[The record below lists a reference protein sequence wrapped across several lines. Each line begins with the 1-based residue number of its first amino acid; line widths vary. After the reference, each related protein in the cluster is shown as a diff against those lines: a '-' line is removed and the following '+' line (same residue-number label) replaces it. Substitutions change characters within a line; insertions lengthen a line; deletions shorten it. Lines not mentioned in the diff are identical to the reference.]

1 MIARPERLAPFLT
14 VQDVAQRLRLS
25 IKTVRRMISAGELPS
40 YRFGRSIRIAESDL
54 INLAKIKRSV

>member
-1 MIARPERLAPFLT
+1 MIGRPEKLPSFLT
-14 VQDVAQRLRLS
+14 VQDVADLLGMS
-25 IKTVRRMISAGELPS
+25 IRTVRRMIATGELPV